1 MCRLGQPADA
11 TRAQPSPY
19 STPTPAASGFN
30 VPPPPTCATW
40 DPKIECTPKVRYAAF
55 DALLREIKTLHD
67 SKGADYESDGV
78 EYSNLTA
85 AEQWGIPAWKYAM
98 NRVDEKL
105 NRLKSY
111 AQGSTLQHE
120 VARDSMI
127 DIAVLS
133 LIAIVLK
140 ERAETK
146 QLAWITTHQQQQ
158 EGSNHAEV
166 SSESGR
172 RHQPPKCEDPVHPN
186 GRERC

>member
-1 MCRLGQPADA
+1 MPANRICQSSGARIANCDCHRCVEGRQLAAIISPPILGESDPRIVIDPKPLADA
-11 TRAQPSPY
+11 HEPILDPNYDTLKESPRQAPL
-19 STPTPAASGFN
+19 TGAPTP
-30 VPPPPTCATW
+30 
-40 DPKIECTPKVRYAAF
+40 VRYAAF

-120 VARDSMI
+120 GARDSMI

-140 ERAETK
+140 ERA
-146 QLAWITTHQQQQ
+146 
-158 EGSNHAEV
+158 
-166 SSESGR
+166 GR
-172 RHQPPKCEDPVHPN
+172 RE
-186 GRERC
+186 

>member
-1 MCRLGQPADA
+1 MSAHHPVLGCTCKMCRLEKLADA
-11 TRAQPSPY
+11 DAKQPSPY

-40 DPKIECTPKVRYAAF
+40 DPKSEGTPKVRYAAF
-55 DALLREIKTLHD
+55 DALLREIKALHD

-85 AEQWGIPAWKYAM
+85 AEQWGIPACKYAM

-120 VARDSMI
+120 GARDSMI

-133 LIAIVLK
+133 LIAVVLK

-146 QLAWITTHQQQQ
+146 
-158 EGSNHAEV
+158 
-166 SSESGR
+166 
-172 RHQPPKCEDPVHPN
+172 
-186 GRERC
+186 

>member
-1 MCRLGQPADA
+1 MPANTICQSSGERIANCDCHRCVAGRQLAAIIAPPILGESDPRIVIDPKPLTGA
-11 TRAQPSPY
+11 
-19 STPTPAASGFN
+19 PTP
-30 VPPPPTCATW
+30 
-40 DPKIECTPKVRYAAF
+40 VRYAAF

-120 VARDSMI
+120 GARDSMI

-140 ERAETK
+140 ERAEK
-146 QLAWITTHQQQQ
+146 
-158 EGSNHAEV
+158 
-166 SSESGR
+166 
-172 RHQPPKCEDPVHPN
+172 
-186 GRERC
+186 

>member
-1 MCRLGQPADA
+1 MHVYRCADSDNQPMRSNRAPIPLPRPPHPASTCRPLP
-11 TRAQPSPY
+11 R
-19 STPTPAASGFN
+19 
-30 VPPPPTCATW
+30 CATW
-40 DPKIECTPKVRYAAF
+40 DPKSECTPKVRYAAF

-120 VARDSMI
+120 GARDSMI

-140 ERAETK
+140 ERAEK
-146 QLAWITTHQQQQ
+146 
-158 EGSNHAEV
+158 
-166 SSESGR
+166 
-172 RHQPPKCEDPVHPN
+172 
-186 GRERC
+186 